1 MKKINIP
8 QEVQSIIDR
17 IRVAGHKSYIVGGCV
32 RDSILGRDIND
43 WDICTSAR
51 PEDVMDIFGVEK
63 DFKIVPVGLKHGT
76 VMLVYRGSAY
86 EVTTFRIDGEYM
98 DGRRPSK
105 VSFTGDIE
113 KDLSR
118 RDFTVNAMA
127 YSDDEGLI
135 DPFKGLQDIK
145 RSLIRCVGDPQKRFE
160 EDALRMLRAIRFS
173 AQLGFDIEK
182 ETFDAICKNWRLA
195 QNISIERIRQE
206 FGKIMVSDSP
216 SRGIRLLMDT
226 KLMNFISPQLY
237 EIVGFDQKN
246 PYHDKDVFEHTMN
259 VIESTPKRLNV
270 RLAALFHDISKPRCM
285 FLDDGG
291 MGHFYEHDSVG
302 SEVAADILKKL
313 KYDNRTIRS
322 VSMLIREHMINLDH
336 FTEKG
341 IKRFI
346 KRIGSENL
354 EDFFDLRRADIKGC
368 AGPFDFGDL
377 EAFMENVHA
386 IINRK
391 EPLGIKDLAIGGNDL
406 IDIGYSEGK
415 EIGDALAWLLE
426 IVLEYPDVNTKEK
439 LIQKALERLEHRKT
453 ENTL

>member
-1 MKKINIP
+1 MEKINIP
-8 QEVQSIIDR
+8 QEVQTIMDR
-17 IRVAGHKSYIVGGCV
+17 MRAAGHKSYIVGGCV
-32 RDSILGRDIND
+32 RDSMLGMDIND

-51 PEDVMDIFGVEK
+51 PEDVMDIFGEDK
-63 DFKIVPVGLKHGT
+63 DFKIVPVGIKHGT
-76 VMLVYRGSAY
+76 VMLVYRGCAY
-86 EVTTFRIDGEYM
+86 EVTTFRVDGEYM

-105 VSFTGDIE
+105 VSFTGDIK

-118 RDFTVNAMA
+118 RDFTINAMA
-127 YSDDEGLI
+127 YSDNDGLI

-160 EDALRMLRAIRFS
+160 EDALRMLRAIRFA
-173 AQLGFDIEK
+173 AQIGFEIEK
-182 ETFDAICKNWRLA
+182 ETFDAICRNWRLA
-195 QNISIERIRQE
+195 ENISIERIRQE
-206 FGKIMVSDSP
+206 FGKIMISDKP

-226 KLMNFISPQLY
+226 KLMNLISPQLY

-259 VIESTPKRLNV
+259 VIENTPKRLNV
-270 RLAALFHDISKPRCM
+270 RLAALFHDISKPQCM

-302 SEVAADILKKL
+302 SEVAVEILKKL

-368 AGPFDFGDL
+368 AGPFDFGAL
-377 EAFMENVHA
+377 EAFIENVHA

-391 EPLGIKDLAIGGNDL
+391 EPLGIKDMAIGGNDL
-406 IDIGYSEGK
+406 RDIGYSEGK
-415 EIGDALAWLLE
+415 EIGDALTWLLE
-426 IVLEYPDVNTKEK
+426 IVLEHPDMNTKER
-439 LIQKALERLEHRKT
+439 LIQKALERLENRQFKDV
-453 ENTL
+453 L